1 MNTRYIMLIY
11 EDATLCYILYT
22 TIGGT
27 NLFFPMR
34 KKMEADRKTTPSL
47 PTQSHSLSVTRNL
60 RRVLPSKS
68 LILRKYNHIF
78 ELRFHILLLRRNK
91 SLTLKGFYRSVCM
104 F

>member
-1 MNTRYIMLIY
+1 MLTFFINI
-11 EDATLCYILYT
+11 LCYLYV
-22 TIGGT
+22 GT

-60 RRVLPSKS
+60 RRVLPFPKV
-68 LILRKYNHIF
+68 LILRDNNHIF
-78 ELRFHILLLRRNK
+78 ELRFHILLLRRDK